1 MNWEHYTFYVYLIEH
16 DIMDNTDADN
26 ISASSRDMHL
36 QFDKEG
42 GLRAKLYDKR
52 EEFQFSHCEPSIYR

>member
-26 ISASSRDMHL
+26 ISALSRDMHL
-36 QFDKEG
+36 EIDKEG
-42 GLRAKLYDKR
+42 G
-52 EEFQFSHCEPSIYR
+52 